1 MAEAIA
7 TTDLRHPLVP
17 RSKGRL
23 IGAILG
29 VAAVYIV
36 TARLGLIFAMADGVV
51 TAVWPPAGVAIAALL
66 LFGFRVW
73 PGIWL
78 GSLSANTWGLLSHD
92 SATNLWAAVGPSI
105 ITATGSLLAALVS
118 ALLLLRFG

>member
-1 MAEAIA
+1 MAEDHVA
-7 TTDLRHPLVP
+7 TDLRHPHVP
-17 RSKGRL
+17 RSRGRL

-36 TARLGLIFAMADGVV
+36 TARLGLIFAVADGVV
-51 TAVWPPAGVAIAALL
+51 TAVWPPAGVAIAGLL

-78 GSLSANTWGLLSHD
+78 GSFVANLWGLLPQD
-92 SATNLWAAVGPSI
+92 SATNIWVVGGASI
-105 ITATGSLLAALVS
+105 VTATGSLLAALISV
-118 ALLLLRFG
+118 G